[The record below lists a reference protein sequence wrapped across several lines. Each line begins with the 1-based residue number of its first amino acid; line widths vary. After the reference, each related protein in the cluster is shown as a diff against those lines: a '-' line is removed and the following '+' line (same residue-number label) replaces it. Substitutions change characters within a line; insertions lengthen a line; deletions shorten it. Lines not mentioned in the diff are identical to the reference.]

1 MKTIYLKTSILMM
14 FVASSINAK
23 TLITIHDIKGQP
35 PPHNS
40 GIPIVES
47 DGDDVTIKSDS
58 TIYNV
63 DIVIRDQFG
72 NIMHHSTQDIGPM
85 ETTISVPDADGFSE
99 KATIDIYYDRRHLS
113 GNFDE

>member
-1 MKTIYLKTSILMM
+1 MKTRTLTMAFATL
-14 FVASSINAK
+14 FALSINAK
-23 TLITIHDIKGQP
+23 TQVTIYDIKGHLP
-35 PPHNS
+35 PSNS
-40 GIPIVES
+40 GIPIIES
-47 DGDDVTIKSDS
+47 DDDEITIKSDS

-99 KATIDIYYDRRHLS
+99 KAIYDFTDCMRSKQKR
-113 GNFDE
+113 